1 MAVLE
6 QTPRQL
12 EQATLQMELGDHL
25 IMQMD
30 LEEAEAV
37 EGQLV
42 LLLELQVTVQGTRS
56 TAVVVVAGK

>member
-1 MAVLE
+1 
-6 QTPRQL
+6 
-12 EQATLQMELGDHL
+12 
-25 IMQMD
+25 MD